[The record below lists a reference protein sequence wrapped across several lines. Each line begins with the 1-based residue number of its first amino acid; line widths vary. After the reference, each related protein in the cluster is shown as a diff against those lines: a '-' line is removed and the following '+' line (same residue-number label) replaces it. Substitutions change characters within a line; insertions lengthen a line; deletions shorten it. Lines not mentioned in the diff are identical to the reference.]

1 MRAGS
6 RVVLAM
12 LRGQA
17 PHQTVRIGSASTA
30 ERQPGLRIRRPVER
44 AFGRPSASTFRQHG
58 AMRRADLWNAMPIVI
73 ALVGAA
79 GALTLAWLSRVFVGL
94 EAGKSCEL
102 APAWRAHLSWWLFIL
117 SALLLLGLECDGIR
131 QLRRDRRTRS
141 TFPSLASSRCS
152 RLRSLSTCS
161 PSDLTEPYA
170 AGQRTSNA
178 ASRTSSGHGARGI
191 LQRRHVSR
199 NATVKGSR

>member
-1 MRAGS
+1 
-6 RVVLAM
+6 
-12 LRGQA
+12 
-17 PHQTVRIGSASTA
+17 
-30 ERQPGLRIRRPVER
+30 
-44 AFGRPSASTFRQHG
+44 
-58 AMRRADLWNAMPIVI
+58 MRRADLWNAMPIVI

-141 TFPSLASSRCS
+141 TFPILGVVALLAIA
-152 RLRSLSTCS
+152 LFVNVFAFRS
-161 PSDLTEPYA
+161 Y
-170 AGQRTSNA
+170 
-178 ASRTSSGHGARGI
+178 GAICGGPA
-191 LQRRHVSR
+191 HF
-199 NATVKGSR
+199 